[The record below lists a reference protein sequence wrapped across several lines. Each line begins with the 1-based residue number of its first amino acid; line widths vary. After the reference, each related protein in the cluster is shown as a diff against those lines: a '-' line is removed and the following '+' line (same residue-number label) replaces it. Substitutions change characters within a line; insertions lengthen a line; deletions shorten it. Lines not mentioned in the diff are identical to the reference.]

1 MTVISL
7 LIALLAPV
15 QSSKW
20 RLPINTQST
29 CWSAHLVRLH
39 DCAVQFPDAT
49 SIQRAV
55 CEADSRGQY
64 TACIEGIQ

>member
-7 LIALLAPV
+7 LIAMLAPV
-15 QSSKW
+15 QYYKW
-20 RLPINTQST
+20 KLPIHTPST

-39 DCAVQFPDAT
+39 ECAIQNPDAT

-55 CEADSRGQY
+55 CEAASAGQY
-64 TACIEGIQ
+64 TACIGGIP